1 MSDPQNGKKLRTIL
15 TSIGALAC
23 IALIWEAATRLQFPG
38 TGNLAPVSLVLLEFV
53 ARLLDGSFLV
63 AMLHTVLRM
72 LGGYFISVSIGLPLG
87 IALWRVKWLRDSFG
101 LIVPG
106 LHGMPAIVWL
116 PLLSIWLGA
125 SQATV
130 IVIVVLASVMSITRG
145 TMDALAQV
153 PQLHSRAGKMLGAG
167 HWRLY
172 RYVLLPSAMPGIVAG
187 MKQGWA
193 FAWRGLLGAELI
205 VTGLTGVGP
214 ILRLQGVSEGERIQ
228 VLLAAMLLV
237 CIFSASVDRFVF
249 ENIEAR
255 LLKERGLSPHAEV
268 A

>member
-1 MSDPQNGKKLRTIL
+1 MAPRARSALL
-15 TSIGALAC
+15 SVGALALV
-23 IALIWEAATRLQFPG
+23 ALLWEAATRLHLPG
-38 TGNLAPVSLVLLEFV
+38 TGNLAPLSVVLAQFFT
-53 ARLLDGSFLV
+53 RLLDGSFIV
-63 AMLHTVLRM
+63 ALFWTLLRM
-72 LGGYFISVSIGLPLG
+72 LGGYGVSLGIGLPLG

-130 IVIVVLASVMSITRG
+130 VVIVVLASVMSITRG

-153 PQLHSRAGKMLGAG
+153 PQLHTRAGRMLGANG
-167 HWRLY
+167 WRLY
-172 RYVLLPSAMPGIVAG
+172 RFVLLPSAMPGIVAG

-214 ILRLQGVSEGERIQ
+214 ILRLQGVSEGDRIA

-237 CIFSASVDRFVF
+237 CLFSVCVDRFVF
-249 ENIEAR
+249 ESIEGR
-255 LLKERGLSPHAEV
+255 LLKQRGLHPHGEA

>member
-1 MSDPQNGKKLRTIL
+1 MNPRPSRTGVIIVIPL
-15 TSIGALAC
+15 LIVAALAV
-23 IALIWEAATRLQFPG
+23 WTYATRTTNSEDKWPPAVKRVDYPSQADASLQPAMFY
-38 TGNLAPVSLVLLEFV
+38 APASAEAKPL
-53 ARLLDGSFLV
+53 LV
-63 AMLHTVLRM
+63 ALHTWN
-72 LGGYFISVSIGLPLG
+72 GGYDQADSIDY
-87 IALWRVKWLRDSFG
+87 ADWC
-101 LIVPG
+101 
-106 LHGMPAIVWL
+106 
-116 PLLSIWLGA
+116 
-125 SQATV
+125 
-130 IVIVVLASVMSITRG
+130 
-145 TMDALAQV
+145 
-153 PQLHSRAGKMLGAG
+153 
-167 HWRLY
+167 
-172 RYVLLPSAMPGIVAG
+172 

>member
-1 MSDPQNGKKLRTIL
+1 MAHAGKAR
-15 TSIGALAC
+15 SIAISCGALLGLA
-23 IALIWEAATRLQFPG
+23 ALWESATRLGLPG
-38 TGNLAPVSLVLLEFV
+38 TENLAPVTVILAQFFKHVF
-53 ARLLDGSFLV
+53 DGSFVSGLFF
-63 AMLHTVLRM
+63 TVLRM
-72 LGGYFISVSIGLPLG
+72 LGGYAISVSLGLPLG
-87 IALWRVKWLRDSFG
+87 IALWRMKWLRDSFG

-116 PLLSIWLGA
+116 PLLRIWLGETEW
-125 SQATV
+125 TV
-130 IVIVVLASVMSITRG
+130 LVIVVLASVMSITRG

-153 PQLHSRAGKMLGAG
+153 PQLHTRAGRMLGANG
-167 HWRLY
+167 WKQY
-172 RYVLLPSAMPGIVAG
+172 RYVLLPSAAPGIVAG

-205 VTGLTGVGP
+205 VTGLLGVGP
-214 ILRLQGVSEGERIQ
+214 ILRLQGVAPDERIA

-255 LLKERGLSPHAEV
+255 LLKQRGLQPHGEAV
-268 A
+268 